1 MVLRFAAHLN
11 FAKEFHSMTLCGQM
25 FLPPENRSPKE
36 AAAEVMDAF
45 KEHIRELHA
54 EKLCGE
60 GGEP

>member
-1 MVLRFAAHLN
+1 
-11 FAKEFHSMTLCGQM
+11 MTLCGQM